1 MSVYLGFPK
10 HGALSSS
17 VMGIGLAVSVFAGT
31 AWAVDAAGQSQQRV
45 ALQAVAD
52 RAALAAVGALVA
64 NAGHGAATQ
73 TEAAIAASDR
83 VTGQIGDARSAVNS
97 SAANLTA
104 AVTLSA
110 TPRGHALGIVWR
122 GTPINVIGK
131 AGYLKP
137 DQPASRPDEPVA
149 TAPDGKVRDALSG

>member
-1 MSVYLGFPK
+1 MSVHLGFGQ
-10 HGALSSS
+10 HGALPRS
-17 VMGIGLAVSVFAGT
+17 VVGIGVALSVCAGT

-45 ALQAVAD
+45 ELQAVAD
-52 RAALAAVGALVA
+52 RAALAAVNALVA
-64 NAGHGAATQ
+64 NASRGPASQ
-73 TEAAIAASDR
+73 TEAAITASDR
-83 VTGQIGDARSAVNS
+83 MTGQIGDARSAVNS

-110 TPRGHALGIVWR
+110 TPRGRALGIVWR

-149 TAPDGKVRDALSG
+149 TVPESKVRDALSG